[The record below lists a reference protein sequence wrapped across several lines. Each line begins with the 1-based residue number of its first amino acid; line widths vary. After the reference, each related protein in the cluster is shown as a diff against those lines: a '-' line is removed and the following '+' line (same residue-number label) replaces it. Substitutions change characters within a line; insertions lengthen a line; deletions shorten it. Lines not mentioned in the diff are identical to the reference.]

1 MSNRTYA
8 SRRLASLGSY
18 AFAEVDQEVA
28 KLRARGIEPIDFGVG
43 DPTDP
48 TPEVVR
54 RATARAVDERRSA
67 GYPSYI
73 GEAAFRTAVAD
84 WSRTRFGV
92 SLDPDSEISA
102 TVGAKEAVFNFHEAV
117 VDPGDVVLCPSPGY
131 PPYSRGTLFADGE
144 PYHLPLTA
152 ERGFLVDLGAI
163 PTDVARRAKVLW
175 INYPNSPSGAVAP
188 RSFLHEVLEFAA
200 SYDLIVA
207 SDEAYSEIYFGAPPR
222 SMLNVGKER
231 VLAFNSLS
239 KRSAM
244 TTYRIGWVAGDPEL
258 VALFRQVKTNI
269 DSGTPTFIQ
278 DGAGRGARRREPRA
292 GLSRAVPAQ
301 ARPAVRGAGRSG
313 IARLPAGGVAVRVAA
328 RPRAPELGAVR
339 HRSAA
344 PGDRHRDHAGSVDFG
359 RQPRRAQP
367 GRGLRTLRPGALD
380 RADETRRGAVAQG
393 DVLTSGAN
401 LPPGGLCF

>member
-1 MSNRTYA
+1 MSGNRTYA
-8 SRRLASLGSY
+8 SRRLAGLGSY

-43 DPTDP
+43 DPTVP
-48 TPEVVR
+48 TPEIVR
-54 RATARAVDERRSA
+54 RATARGVEERQSA

-84 WSRTRFGV
+84 WTGRRFGV
-92 SLDPDSEISA
+92 ALDPESEVSA
-102 TVGAKEAVFNFHEAV
+102 TIGAKEAVFNFHEAF

-131 PPYSRGTLFADGE
+131 PPYSRGTLFAEGE

-152 ERGFLVDLGAI
+152 ERDYLVDLGAI
-163 PTDVARRAKVLW
+163 PSDVARRAKVLW

-200 SYDLIVA
+200 SHDLIVA
-207 SDEAYSEIYFGAPPR
+207 SDEAYSEIYFGAPPL

-231 VLAFNSLS
+231 VLVFNSLS

-278 DGAGRGARRREPRA
+278 DGAVAALGDESHVRAFREQYRRKRDLLCAALVEA
-292 GLSRAVPAQ
+292 GLPDCRPDASLYVWQRVPEHLSSVEFAT
-301 ARPAVRGAGRSG
+301 ALLHPE
-313 IARLPAGGVAVRVAA
+313 IAIV
-328 RPRAPELGAVR
+328 
-339 HRSAA
+339 
-344 PGDRHRDHAGSVDFG
+344 
-359 RQPRRAQP
+359 
-367 GRGLRTLRPGALD
+367 TTPGAWISDANPGEANPGEGYVRFALVPS
-380 RADETRRGAVAQG
+380 VAQTQRAAE
-393 DVLTSGAN
+393 LLRKAS
-401 LPPGGLCF
+401 F